1 MVRDEPE
8 LEAVTRSQFSI
19 PSNVNI
25 CKPLAYRNIAVCIQC
40 LTRNRVD
47 NEARQEFAGRREI

>member
-8 LEAVTRSQFSI
+8 LEAVIRSQFFI
-19 PSNVNI
+19 PRNVNV
-25 CKPLAYRNIAVCIQC
+25 CKPLACRNIPLCIQC

-47 NEARQEFAGRREI
+47 NEAIQEFVGRREI